1 MLGKRMKN
9 TKGTLM
15 LTTSFDRR
23 QFLAAAPV
31 LVAGGCQPA
40 MPKPQTIVI
49 TPNPEAEPELS
60 RALGVTTGSFVKH
73 LTTQPTNG
81 KLVMLDLPKILRD
94 ELDMTVLDLMT
105 ATLPSLEPGYCEQF
119 RNAAERA
126 GCVITNLK
134 MNQANLDMA
143 SADPELRR
151 QSLETYRKTIDAA
164 ARLGCRWVRPASG
177 KARPD
182 QEKLASAYREL
193 IDYAGPKGIT
203 LLIENNGWIRDD
215 PDAIPQVIKAVGAGL
230 AAQPDTGNWTVKS
243 RYEGLRKAFPVAA
256 TCDFKALTLG
266 PGGEHTDYELR
277 KCFDIAWQAGFRGPW
292 CFEHFHE
299 SLPMLFKEMARLRD
313 WLSGW
318 MTEADEPQQKATK

>member
-182 QEKLASAYREL
+182 QEKIGLSLSRTDRLCRTPGDHPSDRE
-193 IDYAGPKGIT
+193 
-203 LLIENNGWIRDD
+203 
-215 PDAIPQVIKAVGAGL
+215 Q
-230 AAQPDTGNWTVKS
+230 
-243 RYEGLRKAFPVAA
+243 
-256 TCDFKALTLG
+256 
-266 PGGEHTDYELR
+266 
-277 KCFDIAWQAGFRGPW
+277 
-292 CFEHFHE
+292 
-299 SLPMLFKEMARLRD
+299 RLD
-313 WLSGW
+313 S
-318 MTEADEPQQKATK
+318 